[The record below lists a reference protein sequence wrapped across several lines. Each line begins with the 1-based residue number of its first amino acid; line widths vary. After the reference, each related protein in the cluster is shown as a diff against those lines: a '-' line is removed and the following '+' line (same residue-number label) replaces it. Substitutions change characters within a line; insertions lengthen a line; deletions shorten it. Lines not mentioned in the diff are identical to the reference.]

1 MELSVPAVVVKFK
14 KNQKEKSPF
23 WGDFSFSVKKFIYD
37 ERGMETAEYMLIGTI
52 MGAGLIAAV
61 KYLREAAVDKFD
73 QMAEALDGSKTP

>member
-1 MELSVPAVVVKFK
+1 VEA
-14 KNQKEKSPF
+14 
-23 WGDFSFSVKKFIYD
+23 VKKFIYD

-73 QMAEALDGSKTP
+73 QMTEALDTSSGSKTP

>member
-1 MELSVPAVVVKFK
+1 MELSVAA
-14 KNQKEKSPF
+14 
-23 WGDFSFSVKKFIYD
+23 VKKFIYD

-73 QMAEALDGSKTP
+73 QMTEVLDTSSGSKTP

>member
-1 MELSVPAVVVKFK
+1 VAA
-14 KNQKEKSPF
+14 
-23 WGDFSFSVKKFIYD
+23 VKKFIYD

-73 QMAEALDGSKTP
+73 QMTEVLDTSSGSKTP